1 MINTNDQPESTPQSP
16 AHLFQHALSDLH
28 EDTRVS
34 DISVTIA
41 SNGGRQRARIAI
53 QANGPDDAENRS
65 RLSTIRRFLNEQI
78 APALPEPLH
87 AGLHIRAGTL
97 RVRISHDDAFRLHHG
112 FHRQAI
118 RAIIADTQSSGN
130 TNRLLKESLR
140 AADQETREYMRRIDQ
155 ILAPTLYTIGIQP
168 TWRSVPPPLA
178 LILTPISLPPPRPF
192 LPSAPTPQSSL
203 AG

>member
-1 MINTNDQPESTPQSP
+1 MINTNEQPASKRPSP
-16 AHLFQHALSDLH
+16 AHLFQRALSDLH
-28 EDTRVS
+28 ADTRVS

-41 SNGGRQRARIAI
+41 SNGDRKRARIAI

-78 APALPEPLH
+78 APTLPEPLH

-97 RVRISHDDAFRLHHG
+97 RVRINHDHAFRLLHG

-118 RAIIADTQSSGN
+118 RAIIDDTQSRGN
-130 TNRLLKESLR
+130 TNRLLKESLQ

-155 ILAPTLYTIGIQP
+155 ILAPTLYTIGMQP

-178 LILTPISLPPPRPF
+178 IILTPISLQPPR
-192 LPSAPTPQSSL
+192 LHVPSEPTPQSSL
-203 AG
+203 AE